1 MYKSIIRTPHPAAR
15 LLLKDLR
22 PFSTSKE
29 PTGPVVRTK
38 EVPGPKSQELLRQL
52 NTLQN
57 AGSVQLFANYDKS
70 YRNYLVDADDNILL
84 DVYTQI
90 SSVPLGYNHPDL
102 LSVFTNDHN
111 LKSLINRPALGV
123 FPAEDWPQKLQ
134 SALMSVAPPGT
145 THVTTMM
152 CGSCSNENAYKNIFI
167 WYRKTQRG
175 ENVEFSPEEV
185 QSCMINQI
193 PGSPKLSILS
203 FHGAFHGRT
212 LGVLSTT
219 HSKYIHK
226 IDVPAFDW
234 PIAEFPD
241 YKYPLKDY
249 VRENKQEDE
258 RCLAQVEDLIGQ
270 WAKKGNPVAGIVVEP
285 IQSEGG
291 DNEASPEFFQGLQK
305 IAKAHGSALLIDEVQ
320 TGGGPT
326 GKMWCHEH
334 FNLPSPPD
342 VVTFSKKMQL
352 GGYFHG
358 AHMTPPQA
366 YRVFNTWMGDPGK
379 VLLLEQINN
388 VIKRDKLLQQV
399 QRVGEHFKNGLMEIE
414 GEFPHLLNSCRGRG
428 TFLAI
433 NCRNTKLRDDILHKL
448 KQRGIVTGGC
458 GDVAVRLRPALVFEE
473 KHANIFLDN
482 FRGVLK
488 EVK

>member
-1 MYKSIIRTPHPAAR
+1 MYKSIRRIPHPVVR
-15 LLLKDLR
+15 NCLKDLR
-22 PFSTSKE
+22 TFSTSKE
-29 PTGPVVRTK
+29 PTGPSVRTQI
-38 EVPGPKSQELLRQL
+38 PGPRSTELLKQL

-70 YRNYLVDADDNILL
+70 YRNYVVDADDNILL
-84 DVYTQI
+84 DVFTQI

-102 LSVFTNDHN
+102 LSVFTNEHN

-123 FPAEDWPQKLQ
+123 FPGDDWPQKLQ
-134 SALMSVAPPGT
+134 SALMSIAPPGT
-145 THVTTMM
+145 NQVTTMM

-175 ENVEFSPEEV
+175 EEMEFTPQEME
-185 QSCMINQI
+185 SCMINQM

-203 FHGAFHGRT
+203 FVGAFHGRT

-234 PIAEFPD
+234 PVAPFPH
-241 YKYPLKDY
+241 YRYPLADF
-249 VRENKQEDE
+249 VRENQAEDE
-258 RCLAQVEDLIGQ
+258 RCLAQVEDLMSQ

-291 DNEASPEFFQGLQK
+291 DNEASPEFFRNLQK
-305 IAKAHGSALLIDEVQ
+305 LAKSNGAALLIDEVQ

-326 GKMWCHEH
+326 GKMWCHEY
-334 FNLPSPPD
+334 FDLPSPPD
-342 VVTFSKKMQL
+342 IVTFSKKMQL

-358 AHMTPPQA
+358 EHMTPPQA

-379 VLLLEQINN
+379 VLLLEQVAN
-388 VIKRDKLLQQV
+388 VIRRDGLLQQV
-399 QRVGEHFKNGLMEIE
+399 QRVGAHLKSGLAEIE
-414 GEFPHLLNSCRGRG
+414 SEFPHLLNSLRGRG

-433 NCRNTKLRDDILHKL
+433 NCRNTKLRDDVLHKL
-448 KQRGIVTGGC
+448 KQRGVITGGC
-458 GDVAVRLRPALVFEE
+458 GDVAIRLRPALVFEE
-473 KHANIFLDN
+473 KHANLFLDQ
-482 FRGVLK
+482 FRAVMK
-488 EVK
+488 EAK